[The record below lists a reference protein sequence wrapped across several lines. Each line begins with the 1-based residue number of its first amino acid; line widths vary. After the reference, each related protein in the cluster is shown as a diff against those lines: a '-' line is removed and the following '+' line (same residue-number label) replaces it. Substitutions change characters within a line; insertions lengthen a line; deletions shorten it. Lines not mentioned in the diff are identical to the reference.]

1 MSVQTVKANPYV
13 PVPVT
18 LESVTIENEAKDLK
32 TFALV
37 FENDEDREQ
46 FSYLPGQFAEVSI
59 LGVGES
65 PFGIASSPTEKD
77 HLLFTVKR
85 AGSVTQ
91 ELHRLDSGR
100 RLGVRGPLGN
110 SFPWDR
116 IAGKNI
122 IIVSGGFAFTTLRSS
137 ITYMLDETNRDRFGD
152 ITVLYGVRSP
162 GELLYKE
169 TLADWKKRSDIG
181 INLTVDREPDEPW
194 DGVVGLVPNVLRD
207 LGPSPDGA
215 IVLVCGPPIMIRFT
229 IPVLKELG
237 FGEDDIILSLEN
249 RMKCGIGKC
258 GRCNVGPKY
267 VCVDGPVFTLAELQ
281 ELPAEY

>member
-1 MSVQTVKANPYV
+1 MSTQVKANPYI
-13 PVPVT
+13 PMPVT
-18 LESVTIENEAKDLK
+18 LEEVTIENAARDLK

-46 FSYLPGQFAEVSI
+46 FDYLPGQFAEVSL
-59 LGVGES
+59 LGMGES
-65 PFGIASSPTEKD
+65 PFGIASSPTEKE

-91 ELHRLDSGR
+91 ELHRADAGR
-100 RLGVRGPLGN
+100 KLGVRGPLGN

-116 IAGKNI
+116 MEGKHI

-137 ITYMLDETNRDRFGD
+137 IVYMLHEDNRDRFGD
-152 ITVLYGVRSP
+152 ITMLYGVREP

-169 TLADWKKRSDIG
+169 TIAGWKGRKDIAV
-181 INLTVDREPDEPW
+181 NLTVDREPEEPW
-194 DGVVGLVPNVLRD
+194 DDLVGLVPNVLRD
-207 LGPSPDGA
+207 LGPSPEGA

-237 FGEDDIILSLEN
+237 FEEDNIILSLEN

-267 VCVDGPVFTLAELQ
+267 VCVDGPVFTLAQLQ
-281 ELPAEY
+281 KLPAEY

>member
-1 MSVQTVKANPYV
+1 MVRANPYV
-13 PVPVT
+13 PAPVT
-18 LESVTIENEAKDLK
+18 LEEVTIENEAKDLK

-37 FENDEDREQ
+37 FENDEDRDQ
-46 FSYLPGQFAEVSI
+46 FDYLPGQFAEVSMF
-59 LGVGES
+59 GVGES
-65 PFGIASSPTEKD
+65 PFGIASSPTEEE

-91 ELHRLDSGR
+91 ELHRTDSGR
-100 RLGVRGPLGN
+100 KLGVRGPFGN

-116 IAGKNI
+116 IAGKNVV
-122 IIVSGGFAFTTLRSS
+122 IVSGGFAFTTLRSS
-137 ITYMLDETNRDRFGD
+137 IVYMLNEKNRDQFGD
-152 ITVLYGVRSP
+152 ISVVYGVRSP

-169 TLADWKKRSDIG
+169 TLAEWSARSDIA

-194 DGVVGLVPNVLRD
+194 DGLVGLVPNVLRD
-207 LGPSPDGA
+207 LGPSPDDA

-237 FGEDDIILSLEN
+237 FDDNNIVLSLEN

-281 ELPAEY
+281 KLPAEY